1 MSALNLSPF
10 TAEHHASL
18 DIYCWPYFKAR
29 AFEPE
34 LELVL
39 ALTLIEFLFC
49 SIEMQISSDGDEVFF
64 LQPTLN

>member
-10 TAEHHASL
+10 TAEHNASL
-18 DIYCWPYFKAR
+18 DIYCLAYFKAR

-34 LELVL
+34 LGLIL
-39 ALTLIEFLFC
+39 TLTLIEFLFC

-64 LQPTLN
+64 CSRR